1 MLSNKN
7 FIQKAFRQEFFW
19 NTCFQLSE
27 LYLTSFECY
36 PANHEL
42 LPFYIKKVWIYNLF
56 LTLKIKYTIHQYS
69 PGFRILVLL
78 RFWLQEIKLFQVLIL
93 KRARNFS
100 WCRNFARNWV
110 LATNTN
116 FLVPISLHP
125 CGVNLRYFKL
135 WTLLDQ
141 KL

>member
-1 MLSNKN
+1 MCLKMLVK
-7 FIQKAFRQEFFW
+7 
-19 NTCFQLSE
+19 SE
-27 LYLTSFECY
+27 NAYLKKQVLNVIHQSMNCY
-36 PANHEL
+36 L
-42 LPFYIKKVWIYNLF
+42 FTWKIKGGIYNLF
-56 LTLKIKYTIHQYS
+56 LTLKIKYSIHQYS

-93 KRARNFS
+93 KRARNSS

-110 LATNTN
+110 LAKNSN